1 MYTSDISIKR
11 GKFLSILTKEYLNE
25 LVEKYEIPDFIKDD
39 PVQFPHKFKKQIDIE
54 VSGLISSCLAYGNR
68 KKIVETLAN
77 LHEIFNDSPSEFVM
91 NFDIDR
97 DAELFKGFVYRYTQ
111 ERDLILLIHVIG
123 QALKEYGT
131 LEKAFLKG
139 FNPDDKN
146 IRQSLTNFV
155 NLLRSY
161 IPCEID
167 SHASL
172 RMTMKGLFHLI
183 PSPELGSACKRLN
196 LFLKWM
202 VRKPPVDLNI
212 WKNIPANKLLMP
224 LDTHVARISRKWGL
238 TSRNSNDWKTAEE
251 ITEKLKEFDP
261 VDPVKYD
268 FAIFGLGISG
278 LA

>member
-1 MYTSDISIKR
+1 MLK
-11 GKFLSILTKEYLNE
+11 LTKEYLDE
-25 LVEKYEIPDFIKDD
+25 LVKTYEVPDFIKDD
-39 PVQFPHKFKKQIDIE
+39 PIQFPHRYKKQADIE

-68 KKIVETLAN
+68 KKIVETLDN
-77 LHEIFNDSPSEFVM
+77 LHEIFNDSPAEFVM

-97 DAELFKGFVYRYTQ
+97 DAELFKGFIYRYTQ
-111 ERDLILLIHVIG
+111 ERDLILLIYIIG
-123 QALKEYGT
+123 QTLKEYGT

-139 FNPDDKN
+139 FITDEKN
-146 IRQSLTNFV
+146 IKQSLTNFV

-161 IPCEID
+161 IPCD
-167 SHASL
+167 VNTC
-172 RMTMKGLFHLI
+172 RGLFHLI

-202 VRKPPVDLNI
+202 VRKGPVDLNI
-212 WKNIPANKLLMP
+212 WKNIPDNKLIMP

-238 TSRNSNDWKTAEE
+238 TSRKNSDWKAAEE
-251 ITEKLKEFDP
+251 ITENLKEFDA

>member
-1 MYTSDISIKR
+1 M
-11 GKFLSILTKEYLNE
+11 SILTKEYLNE